1 MAKALLGIVV
11 LLSFTEGVNLDLHFS
26 MVEYFSGK
34 ANVANTFKSD
44 ISQKV
49 ATFEL
54 QDSRSMDMNSSPG
67 FSFLAI
73 FLASGSSTMGNWINE
88 YSCNT
93 HTQYT

>member
-67 FSFLAI
+67 FSFLA
-73 FLASGSSTMGNWINE
+73 FFWLQVAQQWVTGSM
-88 YSCNT
+88 NT
-93 HTQYT
+93 HATHTIYL